1 MDSFLFVD
9 VLRSTLTTEFS
20 AVCCVL
26 CVDNTKCLAA
36 QMKEQRGDADT
47 VQTHVTEQGNPERE
61 PNGGLCDLLLTE
73 FGRCL

>member
-1 MDSFLFVD
+1 MNGFLPPCGYTSINLDNRVQ
-9 VLRSTLTTEFS
+9 
-20 AVCCVL
+20 CCVL

-73 FGRCL
+73 FGQCL